1 MAFSVN
7 TNIASLQAQNYL
19 KLNSD
24 FQSKTINRVTS
35 GLRIVSSGDDAAGL
49 AIANGFRS
57 DQAVLTQGIRNANDG
72 LSTLQ
77 TIDGGMNNIS
87 QLLDRARTLATQS
100 ASSTFTG
107 NRAVLN
113 GEFQSVVTEIDR
125 QAQAIGLDQG
135 GQFAKSLSVF
145 LGGGRANSTDAIS
158 NGSVAVDL
166 TSSTVD
172 STSLGLSGMKAAG
185 VSGTDISTSS
195 TTRVEAIVGNT
206 ANGTSG
212 FTNFYFRGSGF
223 AGASEVKVNV
233 NLSGVT
239 DAATLV
245 AAINTAIENAGNGT
259 TAAATAFKN
268 SGIKATIVSDVQ
280 SDGSVKQRLAFQS
293 SNAAF
298 QVAAGDRMSNAL
310 MGNFVSGSTGKA
322 LNNSYAGAAVATAGT
337 FAAET
342 NNKIIVRINGGGLAA
357 PKDLALTLTPGTTTT
372 AQALSALQTA
382 VAADADLAA
391 AGITVNTATAG
402 SSLVFSSSR
411 GEAIEVQTAGDSM
424 NRLGLGAYA
433 LNANTAFDYTSIK
446 TSSFAAAAVAAT
458 MNVSIAGGSTFQL
471 TFTAGAS
478 QAATIVAINAAIQA
492 NSSFAGSGIV
502 ASDGG
507 AGEITFSSSNGT
519 AFRLGSAAQGAALN
533 LGLGA
538 TAAASEVVATANG
551 LTNAV
556 MGTATTVVT
565 AGTETFKYKVAGGA
579 EKSFTMAVDANI
591 DAAVVDLNAKFTAQ
605 GDTNIRA
612 IKVNGVIT
620 LYSTDG
626 TNFEVTN
633 GNVNS
638 ILGLTDYSKGL
649 GAEAT
654 FFSGG
659 AGNTALG
666 GANDVIS
673 WRQIRLGSDTQN
685 ITINATDDGG
695 AQHSLAVTLENN
707 AIARNARTLD
717 EAIKTINAALQAS
730 GDSTLKQ
737 IVAVKEQGDSGSEG
751 IRFISKLQNFRVGL
765 GVAGS
770 STAATE
776 VGMYDSLATG
786 LGQGLVETAE
796 RSSGGGAS
804 DINTR
809 ESAQSAVTALA
820 AAVTALGNA
829 QAVVGKGQNNM
840 NYAINLAQ
848 SQLTNLAAAES
859 RIRDA
864 DLAQEAANL
873 SKAQILMQ
881 AGTAALAQAN
891 SAPQAILSLLRG

>member
-1 MAFSVN
+1 VAFSVN

-19 KLNSD
+19 RTSSD
-24 FQSKTINRVTS
+24 YQSKTINRVTS

-113 GEFQSVVTEIDR
+113 NEFQSVVTEIDR

-135 GQFAKSLSVF
+135 GQFAKTLSVF
-145 LGGGRANSTDAIS
+145 IGGGKANGTDAIT

-195 TTRVEAIVGNT
+195 TTSVESIVGNT

-212 FTNFYFRGSGF
+212 STNFYFRGSGF
-223 AGASEVKVNV
+223 AGSDEVKVNV

-245 AAINTAIENAGNGT
+245 DAINTAIENAGNGT

-293 SNAAF
+293 SNSAF
-298 QVAAGDRMSNAL
+298 QVAAGDQMSNAL
-310 MGNFVSGSTGKA
+310 MGNFASGSTGKA
-322 LNNSYAGAAVATAGT
+322 LNNSFIGGAIATAGT
-337 FAAET
+337 FAAAT
-342 NNKIIVRINGGGLAA
+342 GNTIKIRISGGGLES
-357 PKDLALTLTPGTTTT
+357 PKDLSLSITPGTTTT
-372 AQALSALQTA
+372 AQALTALQSA
-382 VAADADLAA
+382 VAADSDLAA
-391 AGITVNTATAG
+391 AGITLDTATAG
-402 SSLVFSSSR
+402 SALKFSSSR
-411 GEAIEVQTAGDSM
+411 GEQISVSSVGDTM
-424 NRLGLGAYA
+424 NNLGLGSFA
-433 LNANTAFDYTSIK
+433 LGSNTGFDYTSIT
-446 TSSFAAAAVAAT
+446 TSGFTAAAVAAKL
-458 MNVSIAGGSTFQL
+458 NVSIGGGSEFEL
-471 TFTAGAS
+471 SFTAGAS
-478 QAATIVAINAAIQA
+478 AAATVTAINDAISKEA
-492 NSSFAGSGIV
+492 KFAGSGITAVV
-502 ASDGG
+502 AG
-507 AGEITFSSSNGT
+507 AEITFASSNGT
-519 AFRLGSAAQGAALN
+519 AFRIGSKAQGAALN

-538 TAAASEVVATANG
+538 TTAAAETVASADG
-551 LTNAV
+551 LSNAV
-556 MGTATTVVT
+556 AGTATTVDA
-565 AGTETFKYKVAGGA
+565 AGGETFKYTVAGGA
-579 EKSFTMAVDANI
+579 EKTITLTDTANLAAAVAEISAGFTANG
-591 DAAVVDLNAKFTAQ
+591 DTHMKAAVV
-605 GDTNIRA
+605 
-612 IKVNGVIT
+612 NGVATIYTDDGSNYQIT
-620 LYSTDG
+620 SGTANTLLGFTD
-626 TNFEVTN
+626 N
-633 GNVNS
+633 
-638 ILGLTDYSKGL
+638 SKGL
-649 GAEAT
+649 GTEAT
-654 FFSGG
+654 FNSGG
-659 AGNTALG
+659 AGNTAIG
-666 GANDVIS
+666 STNDVIS
-673 WRQIRLGSDTQN
+673 WRQIQLGSDAQN
-685 ITINATDDGG
+685 VTINATDDQG

-707 AIARNARTLD
+707 GIARNARSLD
-717 EAIKTINAALQAS
+717 EAINTINSALQAS

-737 IVAVKEQGDSGSEG
+737 VVAVKEQGDNGSEG
-751 IRFISKLQNFRVGL
+751 VRFISKLQNFQVGL
-765 GVAGS
+765 GAVGS
-770 STAATE
+770 STANTE
-776 VGMYDSLATG
+776 VGMYDSVATG
-786 LGQGLVETAE
+786 LGQGVIETAE
-796 RSSGGGAS
+796 KSVGGGAA
-804 DINTR
+804 DINTQ
-809 ESAQSAVTALA
+809 ESAKTAVTTLA
-820 AAVTALGNA
+820 SAVTALGNA
-829 QAVVGKGQNNM
+829 QAVVGKGQNVL
-840 NYAINLAQ
+840 NYATNLAQ

-864 DLAQEAANL
+864 DLANEAANL